1 MKMKWKIIIFSLLL
15 VMVLGYG
22 FYEMNRPKEID
33 ITEAYKGTGELYFIE
48 TGYVASQEDMTIYP
62 LAAGKIENLYVEE
75 NQYVNKG
82 DILLEID
89 TKPYEFELLKLKTD
103 LTGIDAQ
110 IENLYTEENKS
121 KTDLKARRDSLQG
134 ELSALSAKIDDNTIS
149 VEEQKRL
156 QNILIEQN
164 KSNYNQALK
173 DYEDYKALYEAG
185 AISKIDLDKAK
196 DTVDALEKELEGS
209 IQQIKIIESNL
220 PQGSNK
226 YLEGM
231 QASLN
236 AQIEGIDNTL
246 KSSYT
251 GPMAS
256 YYQSLKNKAEVAISE
271 ITDKI
276 ENCVITAP
284 ISGKITKLY
293 VKNVNTV
300 FEGPIATIEN
310 TDTKKIETYVST
322 KDIEGVKIGDKVELT
337 SKRRDEDLV
346 FSGTVEEIADNA
358 EVKISPL
365 GIEERKIKV
374 RIKPDKADL
383 NIGYDLDVR
392 FVFYREENK
401 IMVPKTAVFEEEGI
415 DYLWAVENDKLVKK
429 EIKKGLE
436 LRTDIV
442 IEEGLLENEK
452 VIKDPNEKGLK
463 NGMKVIDKE

>member
-209 IQQIKIIESNL
+209 IQQIK
-220 PQGSNK
+220 
-226 YLEGM
+226 
-231 QASLN
+231 
-236 AQIEGIDNTL
+236 
-246 KSSYT
+246 
-251 GPMAS
+251 
-256 YYQSLKNKAEVAISE
+256 SLKAI
-271 ITDKI
+271 
-276 ENCVITAP
+276 
-284 ISGKITKLY
+284 
-293 VKNVNTV
+293 
-300 FEGPIATIEN
+300 F
-310 TDTKKIETYVST
+310 
-322 KDIEGVKIGDKVELT
+322 
-337 SKRRDEDLV
+337 R
-346 FSGTVEEIADNA
+346 
-358 EVKISPL
+358 
-365 GIEERKIKV
+365 
-374 RIKPDKADL
+374 
-383 NIGYDLDVR
+383 
-392 FVFYREENK
+392 
-401 IMVPKTAVFEEEGI
+401 
-415 DYLWAVENDKLVKK
+415 
-429 EIKKGLE
+429 KGLINIWKE
-436 LRTDIV
+436 CR
-442 IEEGLLENEK
+442 LL
-452 VIKDPNEKGLK
+452 
-463 NGMKVIDKE
+463 